1 MAPGP
6 YPLFLVSASSV
17 GAALTMI
24 WALPAACEG
33 CLGRCGEGWVEVF
46 NVLTGEWGGKRDI
59 SQPVA
64 RGVVSVGRKAASLCV
79 RDANLRRMS

>member
-1 MAPGP
+1 MAPGS

-24 WALPAACEG
+24 WSLPAACES
-33 CLGRCGEGWVEVF
+33 CRGRCGEGWVEVF

-64 RGVVSVGRKAASLCV
+64 RGVVSVGRKAAFLCV